1 MCVNLSSL
9 NIFYLNLKGNGAQ
22 SSSCGFSLAKMH
34 KMNLEPVPNGAVN
47 FSTSEWCFFKQE
59 EEQ

>member
-1 MCVNLSSL
+1 LL
-9 NIFYLNLKGNGAQ
+9 NIFYLNLTGNGAQ
-22 SSSCGFSLAKMH
+22 SSSSGFSLAKMH
-34 KMNLEPVPNGAVN
+34 KMNLEPVPNGAMN